1 MLRVSYAYVKSGTH
15 YLRPTPPCF
24 QQGPLRMLC
33 SLNADHTQRMGV
45 FLPVLRTPF
54 NVRLYAAFM
63 RAYAAYRR
71 PQNIELYSIWQK
83 KHPKT
88 CVCARFVVILHAKL
102 ELIIKS
108 KIYGI

>member
-1 MLRVSYAYVKSGTH
+1 
-15 YLRPTPPCF
+15 
-24 QQGPLRMLC
+24 MLC

-45 FLPVLRTPF
+45 FLPILRTPF

-83 KHPKT
+83 KTPKNLRM
-88 CVCARFVVILHAKL
+88 CKICSNFAR
-102 ELIIKS
+102 
-108 KIYGI
+108 KIAY